1 MVTAEGNSK
10 IIDSENRE
18 ITAKLIT
25 YKKIPNTIEASGKVR
40 IVENS
45 ENYEIY
51 SEKITLYKNEENV
64 TTEGYTEAN
73 IEKKYNIKSE
83 NVIYKLKLNEI
94 SSKAKS
100 TITDNN
106 NQIYFLDQFIFYSN
120 EDVLKGKGI
129 LTITNYNSP
138 KSDKFYFSEGFLISK
153 IEVLLQKILKLIYIK
168 IFLMKVITTQ
178 EYIVFHQKEMKKNIT

>member
-1 MVTAEGNSK
+1 MVTAEGNSKIIDSENREITAKLITYKKIPNTIEASGKVRINDTINKYIIFSDKAIYQRNEEVVTAEGNSK

-64 TTEGYTEAN
+64 TQR
-73 IEKKYNIKSE
+73 
-83 NVIYKLKLNEI
+83 V
-94 SSKAKS
+94 
-100 TITDNN
+100 
-106 NQIYFLDQFIFYSN
+106 
-120 EDVLKGKGI
+120 
-129 LTITNYNSP
+129 
-138 KSDKFYFSEGFLISK
+138 
-153 IEVLLQKILKLIYIK
+153 ILKQILRR
-168 IFLMKVITTQ
+168 
-178 EYIVFHQKEMKKNIT
+178 NIILNLKT